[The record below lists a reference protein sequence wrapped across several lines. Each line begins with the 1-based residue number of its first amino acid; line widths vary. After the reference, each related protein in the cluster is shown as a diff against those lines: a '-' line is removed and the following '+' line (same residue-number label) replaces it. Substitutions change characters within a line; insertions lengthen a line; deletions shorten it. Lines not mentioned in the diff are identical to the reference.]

1 MYARTNMRIK
11 GRWICNLYN
20 KFIIKH
26 FYRMKRFTVLLI
38 WNKKK
43 INGPEKLILKILR

>member
-26 FYRMKRFTVLLI
+26 FYRMKRFTIDL
-38 WNKKK
+38 NKKK